1 MVMAKTMKAAVVREF
16 GKPLTIEEVP
26 IPQPKAG
33 EILVRLRAC
42 GVCGTDLHAVSGDW
56 PVKPKLPFT
65 PGHEGTGHVAAVG
78 PGVTFLKEGDP
89 VGVPWLYTA
98 DGHCDYCWSGWESLC
113 KAQKNTG
120 YSVDGCF
127 AEYVIADP
135 NYVGRLPSKVDFAQ
149 TAPIL
154 CAGVTVYKGLKMT
167 EAKPGDWVVI
177 SGIGGLGHVA
187 IQYAKAMG
195 MHVAAVDVQDA
206 KLELARKVGATIAV
220 NARNTDPVAYL
231 QKEVGGAHAV
241 LVTAPSPKAF
251 EQALGM
257 VRRRGTITLIGMP
270 PGSFA
275 LQIVPMVLDAITIRG
290 SIVGGRL
297 DLEEALAF
305 AADREVKATITPD
318 RLENINGVL
327 ERMRGGQIEG
337 RVVLSL
343 GC

>member
-1 MVMAKTMKAAVVREF
+1 MAKTMKAAVVRQF

-42 GVCGTDLHAVSGDW
+42 GVCGTDLHAHNGDW

-65 PGHEGTGHVAAVG
+65 PGHEGTGQVAGVG
-78 PGVTFLKEGDP
+78 PGVTFFKEGDA
-89 VGVPWLYTA
+89 VGVPWLHTA

-135 NYVGRLPSKVDFAQ
+135 NYVARLPPKVDFAQ
-149 TAPIL
+149 IAPIL
-154 CAGVTVYKGLKMT
+154 CAGVTVYKGLKTT

-195 MHVAAVDVQDA
+195 MHVAAVDVQDP
-206 KLELARKVGATIAV
+206 KLELARKVGATIAL
-220 NARNTDPVAYL
+220 NARNTDPAAYL

-257 VRRRGTITLIGMP
+257 LRRRGTVTLIGMP
-270 PGSFA
+270 PGSFP
-275 LQIVPMVLDAITIRG
+275 LNIVPMVLDAFTLRG

-297 DLEEALAF
+297 DVEEALAF
-305 AADREVKATITPD
+305 AAEGQVKASISPD
-318 RLENINGVL
+318 RLENINGVF
-327 ERMRGGQIEG
+327 ERMRAGQIEG

>member
-16 GKPLTIEEVP
+16 GKPLAIEQVP
-26 IPQPKAG
+26 IPEPKAG
-33 EILVRLRAC
+33 EVLVRLRAC
-42 GVCGTDLHAVSGDW
+42 GVCGTDLHALNGDW
-56 PVKPKLPFT
+56 PVKPKLPFI
-65 PGHEGTGHVAAVG
+65 PGHEGTGYIAAVG
-78 PGVTFLKEGDP
+78 PGVTYLKEGDP

-98 DGHCDYCWSGWESLC
+98 DGHCEYCWSGWESLC
-113 KAQKNTG
+113 PAQKNTG

-135 NYVGRLPSKVDFAQ
+135 NYVGRLPRKVDFVEI
-149 TAPIL
+149 APIL

-187 IQYAKAMG
+187 IQYAKSMG
-195 MHVAAVDVQDA
+195 MHVAAVDISDA

-220 NARNTDPVAYL
+220 NAKSTDPTAYL
-231 QKEVGGAHAV
+231 QKEIGGAHAV
-241 LVTAPSPKAF
+241 LVTAPSHIAF
-251 EQALGM
+251 EQAFGM

-270 PGSFA
+270 PGSFP
-275 LQIVPMVLDAITIRG
+275 LPIVTMVIEAITLRG

-305 AADREVKATITPD
+305 AGEGKVKSTVSRD
-318 RLENINGVL
+318 RLENINDVF
-327 ERMRGGQIEG
+327 ERMKSRKIEG
-337 RVVLSL
+337 RVVLDFGS
-343 GC
+343 

>member
-1 MVMAKTMKAAVVREF
+1 MAKAMKAAVVREF

-33 EILVRLRAC
+33 EILVKLRAC
-42 GVCGTDLHAVSGDW
+42 GVCGTDLHAVNGDW
-56 PVKPKLPFT
+56 PVKPKLPLI

-78 PGVTFLKEGDP
+78 PGVTYLKEGDP

-98 DGHCDYCWSGWESLC
+98 DGHCEYCWSGWESLC

-127 AEYVIADP
+127 AEYVLADP
-135 NYVGRLPSKVDFAQ
+135 NYVGRLPPKVDFVEV
-149 TAPIL
+149 APIL

-167 EAKPGDWVVI
+167 DAKPGDWVVI

-187 IQYAKAMG
+187 IQYAKDMG
-195 MHVAAVDVQDA
+195 MHVAAVDISDE
-206 KLELARKVGATIAV
+206 KLALARQVGATLAV
-220 NARNTDPVAYL
+220 NARSTDPAAYL

-241 LVTAPSPKAF
+241 LVTAPSHIAF

-270 PGSFA
+270 PGSFP
-275 LQIVPMVLDAITIRG
+275 LPIVTMVLEAITLRG

-297 DLEEALAF
+297 DLTEALAF
-305 AADREVKATITPD
+305 AGEGKVKATVSRD
-318 RLENINGVL
+318 RLDNINGIF
-327 ERMRGGQIEG
+327 EQMRNRKIEG
-337 RVVLSL
+337 RVVLDFGS
-343 GC
+343 